1 MHVAL
6 SPRGAWELRRASP
19 ARAWSCG
26 SSLRVRNGRSRVA
39 RPRVVVW
46 LVDHA
51 ACRPGGP
58 LEANMLMRLTAALV
72 IGWAAL
78 LAAGILVLKA
88 PFARL
93 AAPAARRSHAPR

>member
-1 MHVAL
+1 MA
-6 SPRGAWELRRASP
+6 RLR
-19 ARAWSCG
+19 
-26 SSLRVRNGRSRVA
+26 L
-39 RPRVVVW
+39 VVW

-51 ACRPGGP
+51 ARRSCGL
-58 LEANMLMRLTAALV
+58 LEANMLTRVTAALV

-93 AAPAARRSHAPR
+93 AGPAARH